1 MANIQ
6 ASYGAGFGFP
16 PGVYIQNVVSWPRLF
31 VEALLLKENG
41 CAKMSQ
47 VGRWVVEKMKKM
59 KNFIW
64 DFGGSQEARKG
75 PGDTLEPF

>member
-16 PGVYIQNVVSWPRLF
+16 PGVYIQNVVSCPRLF

-41 CAKMSQ
+41 GAKMSQ
-47 VGRWVVEKMKKM
+47 VGRWVGEKMKT
-59 KNFIW
+59 FIW
-64 DFGGSQEARKG
+64 DFGGSQEVQKG
-75 PGDTLEPF
+75 PGDSLDVF

>member
-1 MANIQ
+1 MAKIQ

-41 CAKMSQ
+41 GAKMSQ
-47 VGRWVVEKMKKM
+47 VGRWVGEKMKTK
-59 KNFIW
+59 IW
-64 DFGGSQEARKG
+64 DFGGSQEVQKG
-75 PGDTLEPF
+75 PGDSLDAF

>member
-6 ASYGAGFGFP
+6 ASLGAAFGFL

-47 VGRWVVEKMKKM
+47 VGHSVIEKMKKM

-64 DFGGSQEARKG
+64 DFGGSQEVQKG
-75 PGDTLEPF
+75 PGDSLDAF